1 MNSKKSECY
10 ESLFQH
16 IEMSAMK
23 LKPKSFHS
31 DYESGLRK
39 ALRNAYEGVQLI
51 GCWFHYCQA
60 VRRKCRQTKGF
71 FRSLLGHKNGYEI
84 YKMLL
89 TLPLL
94 PQDKI
99 PEGFVFIRKKVKN
112 SKLSALLEPIF
123 TYFDNWWLHSVKYLH
138 HFKNQFEFTH
148 YEG

>member
-10 ESLFQH
+10 ESIFQH

-23 LKPKSFHS
+23 LKPKTFHS

-39 ALRNAYEGVQLI
+39 AIRNVYSGVKII

-71 FRSLLGHKNGYEI
+71 FRSLLCHKNGYAI

-89 TLPLL
+89 ALPLL

-99 PEGFVFIRKKVKN
+99 PEGFVFIRKTVKN

-123 TYFDNWWLHSVKYLH
+123 TYFDNWWLHSVKYVQ
-138 HFKNQFEFTH
+138 HFK
-148 YEG
+148 